1 MTVAVA
7 PTDPAL
13 LRGRFDA
20 ALAAFLDAREPGRPD
35 DGTGAVHTA
44 LRWFVLAGGKRMR
57 PLFCYWGWRGFGGP
71 DASPIVVAAASL
83 ELFHA
88 FALIHDDI
96 VDRSDRRR
104 GAPTLHRFFAG
115 LHARC
120 GWQGDPA
127 AYGRQAAVL
136 CGVLCAT
143 WSAEMFHGCGLP
155 PERLRRGHML
165 LVRMR
170 SEVIAGE
177 YLDVVGAAGDGS
189 VASALTVVRLKTAR
203 YTVTRPVQIG
213 AALAGAAPEEVA
225 ALAGFGDPLGDA
237 FQLRDDLLG
246 VFGDPSVTG
255 KSNLDDLR
263 EGKPTVLLALAR
275 ASTSPAGA
283 ARLGEL
289 VGDPGLDQAG
299 AAEVRGIVE
308 ESGAREAVERMIR
321 TRADAALV
329 ALDALPLAEPARR
342 VLAALA
348 ERAVDRHE

>member
-1 MTVAVA
+1 MTVTVA

-20 ALAAFLDAREPGRPD
+20 ELAAFLDARGPGRPD
-35 DGTGAVHTA
+35 DGTGTVHSA
-44 LRWFVLAGGKRMR
+44 LRRFVLAGGKRLR

-71 DASPIVVAAASL
+71 DERPIVVAAASL

-104 GAPTLHRFFAG
+104 GAPTLHRFFAD
-115 LHARC
+115 LHERS
-120 GWQGDPA
+120 GWRGDPA

-136 CGVLCAT
+136 CGDLCAT
-143 WSAEMFHGCGLP
+143 WSAQMFHGCGLP
-155 PERLRRGHML
+155 PERLHRGHVL
-165 LVRMR
+165 LARMR

-177 YLDVVGAAGDGS
+177 YLDVVAAAGDGS
-189 VASALTVVRLKTAR
+189 VASALAVVRLKTAR

-213 AALAGAAPEEVA
+213 AALAGATPAEVA

-237 FQLRDDLLG
+237 FQLRDDVLG
-246 VFGDPSVTG
+246 VFGDPAVTG

-275 ASTSPAGA
+275 ASASPAGV
-283 ARLGEL
+283 ARLREL
-289 VGDPGLDQAG
+289 VGDPALDQAG

-321 TRADAALV
+321 TRADAAVV
-329 ALDALPLAEPARR
+329 ALDAAGLAEPARR

-348 ERAVDRHE
+348 ERAVDRRE